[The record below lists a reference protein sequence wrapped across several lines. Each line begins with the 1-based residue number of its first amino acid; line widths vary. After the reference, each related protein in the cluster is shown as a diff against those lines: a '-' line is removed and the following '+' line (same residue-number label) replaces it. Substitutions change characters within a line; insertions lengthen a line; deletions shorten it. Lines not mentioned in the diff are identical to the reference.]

1 MPPVRAIIQRAAN
14 TTRDA
19 TTQMQMIRRI
29 LEDIYGGTWGVLIIK
44 NPNLISQEVHWT
56 IPDHVNTDG
65 SPAFCLVVVNRWQ
78 FNVFKTG
85 PQDRVDRVTV
95 EDIVNKIRQSDEE
108 VKPRPRRYT
117 VREFDRK
124 LAWAIEQ
131 DKLRRRRHTFN
142 NRTRRKLIK
151 FID

>member
-1 MPPVRAIIQRAAN
+1 
-14 TTRDA
+14 
-19 TTQMQMIRRI
+19 MIRRI

-95 EDIVNKIRQSDEE
+95 EDIINNLESNFPLLLQQIMALPVLDLTIIRQSDEE

-131 DKLRRRRHTFN
+131 DKLRRRRHAFN